1 MKNIQMALAM
11 LLIIGS
17 TSLNA
22 QSKKYKIEG
31 TKCQRVEII
40 DAGELCSTYELNDP
54 DKLKSYVVYKVVTLE
69 DKIILVAPL
78 KYNKDKDN
86 GWALS
91 RDVFFVMSTKAI
103 K

>member
-1 MKNIQMALAM
+1 MALAM

-40 DAGELCSTYELNDP
+40 DAGELYSTYELN
-54 DKLKSYVVYKVVTLE
+54 
-69 DKIILVAPL
+69 
-78 KYNKDKDN
+78 
-86 GWALS
+86 
-91 RDVFFVMSTKAI
+91 
-103 K
+103 

>member
-40 DAGELCSTYELNDP
+40 DAGELCSTYELN
-54 DKLKSYVVYKVVTLE
+54 LT
-69 DKIILVAPL
+69 
-78 KYNKDKDN
+78 
-86 GWALS
+86 
-91 RDVFFVMSTKAI
+91 
-103 K
+103 